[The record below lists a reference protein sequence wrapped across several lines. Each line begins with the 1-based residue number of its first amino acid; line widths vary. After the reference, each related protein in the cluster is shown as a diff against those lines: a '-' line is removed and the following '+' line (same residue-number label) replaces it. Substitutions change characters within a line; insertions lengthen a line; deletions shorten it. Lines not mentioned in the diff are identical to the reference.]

1 MAASTSFRI
10 SDATRARLASR
21 AAREGMTATALLG
34 QLIIEGI
41 DQLDYPGI
49 IFRGPAH
56 DRRAALAAGPDVWE
70 IVARLQE
77 LDGSEEQRIS
87 LLSAESDLH
96 PRLIRIALDYAADHA
111 DEVRARIDRNRAMAE
126 RSRRTS
132 EQREALA
139 GVSAFLID
147 EMFPTAAAA
156 FLRETYGHDA
166 VHVAEIGLRAA
177 EDAHV
182 AAVARGEGRAVVT
195 ENVVDFA
202 AERDVVLVFVLK
214 KNLPAGGGQA
224 AALAKVLDR
233 WAQDHPDPYLGPH
246 WPST

>member
-10 SDATRARLASR
+10 SDTTKARLASR

-77 LDGSEEQRIS
+77 LNGSEEQRIS

-111 DEVRARIDRNRAMAE
+111 DEVQTRIDRNRAMAE
-126 RSRRTS
+126 QSRRTS
-132 EQREALA
+132 EQREAL
-139 GVSAFLID
+139 
-147 EMFPTAAAA
+147 
-156 FLRETYGHDA
+156 
-166 VHVAEIGLRAA
+166 
-177 EDAHV
+177 
-182 AAVARGEGRAVVT
+182 
-195 ENVVDFA
+195 
-202 AERDVVLVFVLK
+202 
-214 KNLPAGGGQA
+214 
-224 AALAKVLDR
+224 LA
-233 WAQDHPDPYLGPH
+233 
-246 WPST
+246 